1 MDKKFKVEWAH
12 TPVPLTEQQQKT
24 LDWEVQDI
32 SEQLDEACDLIFHT
46 VMLTDDWNGPII
58 IVDAKDGNKD
68 TLFLTYY
75 ENPEWTTL
83 DATDADQV

>member
-1 MDKKFKVEWAH
+1 MNKKFKTEWSH
-12 TPVPLTEQQQKT
+12 TPVELTEQQQKT
-24 LDWEVQDI
+24 LDWEIEDI
-32 SEQLDEACDLIFHT
+32 SDDLEEACDLIFHT
-46 VMLTDDWNGPII
+46 VRLTDDWDGPII